1 MDEALGVVNFGK
13 EGKIKGR
20 RASRFGL
27 LEADSSFLF
36 ADLFEGSIEKVR
48 MVSNLR
54 KRYHT
59 YCHNYRRF
67 KLQTDPAFNL
77 WRVILNCGCYYF
89 YIRNITRSDYCP
101 RTTPDLGGRWCD
113 RRNTVAISFSV
124 GDSEGESSP
133 DQRRRS
139 GLSLLPDLRLLPSP
153 GM

>member
-77 WRVILNCGCYYF
+77 WRVILNCGCYYSTSGILLGAIIVQELLRIWAAVGVIAVTPWRF
-89 YIRNITRSDYCP
+89 LFLLVIQRVRVHLIKEDGAGYLCC
-101 RTTPDLGGRWCD
+101 RT
-113 RRNTVAISFSV
+113 
-124 GDSEGESSP
+124 
-133 DQRRRS
+133 
-139 GLSLLPDLRLLPSP
+139 
-153 GM
+153 